1 MQEKYIK
8 PKKNFIVRLS
18 GKRDRFLQRL
28 YIYDWTYI
36 FRSQRRGV
44 QLLRLCFC
52 DFCFGFI
59 PESESFTKISQFSK
73 KWVYFLKCHNFFSE
87 GASEL
92 KFSRKIWEV
101 SEFPRKLSLLHFY
114 MFHISIS
121 SKVDHPLNYNPT
133 NKTNHKNIVYNYHQ
147 NKGIRT
153 INLCF
158 ARKIK

>member
-36 FRSQRRGV
+36 FHSQRRGV

-121 SKVDHPLNYNPT
+121 SKVDHPLIIIRQT
-133 NKTNHKNIVYNYHQ
+133 KLTIKTSCIITTK
-147 NKGIRT
+147 IREYDQLT
-153 INLCF
+153 FVLPG
-158 ARKIK
+158 K